1 MLLILHKYSN
11 IYQFY
16 LYNTMEKSEI
26 LPFTTTQMRF
36 QGITVSEISQAK
48 SIYDIICGILK
59 NKHTHTHTHSKNSA
73 IQRTDWLLPKAQQG
87 LQREQGAKWVR
98 CSKGTNFQL

>member
-36 QGITVSEISQAK
+36 QGTTVSEISQAK

-59 NKHTHTHTHSKNSA
+59 NKHTHTHTHNKNSA